1 MEGVIKI
8 QRDVEV
14 RELRV
19 YNNKSEAVWAT
30 TNQPTPGAGVT
41 NDPAAWF
48 INTYTNKAK
57 NVRIGNYVLS

>member
-30 TNQPTPGAGVT
+30 ANQPTPGAGVT

-48 INTYTNKAK
+48 INTYTHKAK
-57 NVRIGNYVLS
+57 NVKIGNYVLS